1 MEFLKRWHAHFIAN
15 SSRRRGVMIEERGD
29 LTDVEKRLIEK
40 SIATFQLGEYSEGKG
55 LLRAAENFAR
65 QVDNEDLV
73 KITRLFIAEE
83 QNHAMLLQRFMAMN
97 NIRPLKKH
105 WADSVFRGLRKGV
118 GFELS
123 VTVLITAEIISLV
136 YYKALSASTNS
147 RQLQAICGKILSD
160 ETGHVEY
167 ESELL
172 KFIRNK
178 KPRLH
183 KRVVEILHGIL
194 FSGTVIVV
202 YHGHR
207 KVLIAGGYDFNQ
219 FRQACWAEFS
229 NCLYSKSPSQA
240 TVSACR

>member
-1 MEFLKRWHAHFIAN
+1 MDFLKRWHAHFLAN
-15 SSRRRGVMIEERGD
+15 TTNREIVWDKSGD
-29 LTDVEKRLIEK
+29 LTDQERRCVEK
-40 SIATFQLGEYSEGKG
+40 SIAAFQLGEYSEGKG

-97 NIRPLKKH
+97 RIRPLKKH

-207 KVLIAGGYDFNQ
+207 KVLRAGGYDFNQ

-229 NCLYSKSPSQA
+229 NCFYSKSPSQA

>member
-15 SSRRRGVMIEERGD
+15 SSRLRGVMIDERGD

-40 SIATFQLGEYSEGKG
+40 SIATFQLGEYSEGRG
-55 LLRAAENFAR
+55 LLRAAGIFA
-65 QVDNEDLV
+65 QKVESDDLIR
-73 KITRLFIAEE
+73 ITRLFIAEE
-83 QNHAMLLQRFMAMN
+83 QNHALLLQKFMEN
-97 NIRPLKKH
+97 NGIKPIKKH

-172 KFIRNK
+172 KFIRDT
-178 KPRLH
+178 KPKLH

-229 NCLYSKSPSQA
+229 NCFYSKSPSQA